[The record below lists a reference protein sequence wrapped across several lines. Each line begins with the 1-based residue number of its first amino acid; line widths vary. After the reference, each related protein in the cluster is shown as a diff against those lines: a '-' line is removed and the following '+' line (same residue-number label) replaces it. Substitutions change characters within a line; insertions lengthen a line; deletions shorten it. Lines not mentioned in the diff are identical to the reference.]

1 MIFDI
6 NYPTKVMVGVDA
18 TAKTGEKLKELGVTK
33 ALIVTD
39 QNMKKFG
46 VADRIIENIQAAGI
60 AVVEYDKVLPD
71 PPDTQVNEAG
81 ELGRKEGVDGIV
93 GIGGGS
99 VLDSAKAINVLL
111 TNPGNIQDYFG
122 FGIPSK
128 PGKPTVLI
136 PTTAGTGADISV
148 VSAISDSRNG
158 EKAPLFSPAIVP
170 TLSIVDPLLTVSVPP
185 SLTATTGVDTLMHAI
200 EAYTS
205 GTGNPMADIISL
217 EAIALAGKNLKT
229 AVLDGKDVDA
239 RYGMS
244 FACTLAGM
252 AITQAFTHL
261 PHAVG
266 TPIGTRYHIP
276 HGNSVAPLLP
286 MCITYCAEIMPEK
299 TRKIGQ
305 ALGLELAK
313 ELSAKEVGNII
324 AAYLRN
330 LLKEIKIPS
339 LKELNIQEADLPAI
353 AQDSFGNPCINF
365 VPQAVTVEQI
375 LELLKTEYNA

>member
-18 TAKTGEKLKELGVTK
+18 TSKTGEKLKELGVTK

-46 VADRIIENIQAAGI
+46 VAGKIIEYIKAAGI
-60 AVVEYDKVLPD
+60 SVVEFDTVLPD

-81 ELGRKEGVDGIV
+81 ELGRREGVDGIV

-111 TNPGNIQDYFG
+111 TNPGHIEDYFG

-128 PGKPTVLI
+128 PGKPTIMI

-148 VSAISDSRNG
+148 VSAITDTRNG
-158 EKAPLFSPAIVP
+158 EKAPLFSPAIIP
-170 TLSIVDPLLTVSVPP
+170 TLSIVDPLLTVSVPA

-229 AVLDGKDVDA
+229 VVVDGKNVDA
-239 RYGMS
+239 RLGMS

-266 TPIGTRYHIP
+266 TPIGSRYHIP

-299 TRKIGQ
+299 TRKIGE

-313 ELSAKEVGNII
+313 DLSAKEVGDII
-324 AAYLRN
+324 VAYLRN
-330 LLKEIKIPS
+330 LLKEIGIPS
-339 LKELNIQEADLPAI
+339 LKELNIPEADLPAI

-375 LELLKTEYNA
+375 LDLLKIEYNV